1 MTPSEFEYIQR
12 AIKELEKPLS
22 LMQRIKV
29 QRTMAQILER
39 SAARMEEAFVDQVDK
54 KLAEVPDTVA

>member
-1 MTPSEFEYIQR
+1 MTPTEFEYCQQ
-12 AIKELEKPLS
+12 AMKELETPLS

-39 SAARMEEAFVDQVDK
+39 SASRMEKAFVDSVEDRLYSK
-54 KLAEVPDTVA
+54 E